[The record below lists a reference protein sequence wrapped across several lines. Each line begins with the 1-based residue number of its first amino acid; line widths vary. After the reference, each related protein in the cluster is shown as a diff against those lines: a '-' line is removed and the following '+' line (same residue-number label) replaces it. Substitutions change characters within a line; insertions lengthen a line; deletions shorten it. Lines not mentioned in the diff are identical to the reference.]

1 MQRISTTCLLLLL
14 QKLACGEGCLHLVFV
29 SNKTEIAGGACEV
42 LPEGLTVAEL
52 VVSRWHY
59 HGHSWLFVPDLH
71 RDSCMSAQAET
82 SHHIV
87 VVPPMLSVAC
97 VLTGVPCMAL
107 NSSQCALCTHQ
118 SLTDKKLVLQDMEE
132 AAAKLSG
139 SIDGSRQ
146 DKSQLLSDIVETEK
160 QVGP

>member
-1 MQRISTTCLLLLL
+1 
-14 QKLACGEGCLHLVFV
+14 
-29 SNKTEIAGGACEV
+29 
-42 LPEGLTVAEL
+42 
-52 VVSRWHY
+52 
-59 HGHSWLFVPDLH
+59 
-71 RDSCMSAQAET
+71 
-82 SHHIV
+82 
-87 VVPPMLSVAC
+87 
-97 VLTGVPCMAL
+97 MAL

-118 SLTDKKLVLQDMEE
+118 SLTDKELVLQDMEE